1 MSIRPIPTNSPAKP
15 LSRSLSSCLALCCA
29 LLQKSKAHPLAF
41 QSLPCSLQKHGGC
54 YQKSSFDSSTL
65 NSSTFSLATPLDA
78 TLTADLRVLPCFRR
92 NRPPTSLLE
101 STLTD
106 IASVTPLSATLTKNA
121 GGGGWRA
128 N

>member
-41 QSLPCSLQKHGGC
+41 QSLPCSLQKHGGLPPKVFVRLFHFE
-54 YQKSSFDSSTL
+54 QFNFLSR
-65 NSSTFSLATPLDA
+65 NS
-78 TLTADLRVLPCFRR
+78 FRR
-92 NRPPTSLLE
+92 NTYSRSPRFTVFWPQS
-101 STLTD
+101 
-106 IASVTPLSATLTKNA
+106 SAHKSPRINTYRYRVGNSFIRNTYKKR
-121 GGGGWRA
+121 GGRGWRA